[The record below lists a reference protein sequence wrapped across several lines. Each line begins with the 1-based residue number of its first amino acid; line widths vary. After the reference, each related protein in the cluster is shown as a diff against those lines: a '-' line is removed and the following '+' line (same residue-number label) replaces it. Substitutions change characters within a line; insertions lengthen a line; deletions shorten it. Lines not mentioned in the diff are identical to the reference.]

1 MRRSARV
8 AALAAVGAILA
19 GVTCSF
25 PTDQS
30 NQVYVTVTLSQ
41 PLVVQGAQ
49 ITAIARAFRTAPGGP
64 IEIHNVDFE
73 WSVSDSSVAQVQ
85 TDTARGAAHV
95 RGLNAGLVR
104 LTARA
109 AMFDKSTPKDS
120 LIRVANALEIDSIR
134 PDSILYGGKITVY
147 GVGVKNIFLAELGP
161 GVLTADTFSYVGD
174 PKGLGH
180 MDFWVPPP
188 AHSDQFIAFGPG
200 VFAAAPESTKVGDHD
215 IFEPDDTS
223 PALIDLDAPVAT
235 PQLPNRVFFNPALD
249 FEPLDRTATFG
260 VDWYRFAQADTS
272 QAVTFIFT
280 ATGSGRDTTIFN
292 LIADSIYYSG
302 DWFFGDST
310 WFVGPSS
317 GLFGCRQYGYFLP
330 QAPSDSTI
338 VEFGNLTTHKF
349 QLFAEYTQE
358 GRYGLRVVR
367 GLVHFDPTVLPDKF
381 SPNELCNQA
390 DANFAKPATTIT
402 VQKGVGFFMD
412 TTLTIDFPH
421 AVDWYRFHL
430 APAAAET
437 DDTVSFSLVSRTPG
451 AQDTSDI
458 DITVISAT
466 DLSYW
471 GQAADSGSTENMV
484 LDLPTNDDYYV
495 MVSDFAGA
503 PVRYGLCIRAQ
514 PTCPTLPA
522 PIPAPPGMT
531 PRGVSRRAL
540 LARSRQ
546 PAAAARVAAPG
557 SRWRIPLRHP

>member
-64 IEIHNVDFE
+64 VEIHNVDFE
-73 WSVSDSSVAQVQ
+73 WSVSDSAIAQVQ

-134 PDSILYGGKITVY
+134 PDSVLYGGKITVY

-161 GVLTADTFSYVGD
+161 GVLFADTFSYVGD

-188 AHSDQFIAFGPG
+188 AHTDQFIAFGPG
-200 VFAAAPESTKVGDHD
+200 VFAAAPETTKVGDHD
-215 IFEPDDTS
+215 IYEPNDTS
-223 PALIDLDAPVAT
+223 PSLITLVDPGPTA
-235 PQLPNRVFFNPALD
+235 QLPNRIFFNPALD

-260 VDWYRFAQADTS
+260 LDWYRFGQTDTTK
-272 QAVTFIFT
+272 AVTLIFT

-292 LIADSIYYSG
+292 LITDSIYYTGSY
-302 DWFFGDST
+302 FLGDSA
-310 WFVGPSS
+310 WVVGPSS
-317 GLFGCRQYGYFLP
+317 GFFGCKGFAVFIP
-330 QAPSDSTI
+330 QASSDSTI
-338 VEFGNLTTHKF
+338 VEFGSLTSQQF
-349 QLFAEYTQE
+349 ELFAEYTQE

-381 SPNELCNQA
+381 SPNEVCNQA
-390 DANFAKPATTIT
+390 DDNFANPATTISIE
-402 VQKGVGFFMD
+402 QGVNFFLD

-430 APAAAET
+430 SPTAAAELS
-437 DDTVSFSLVSRTPG
+437 DTVTIATVSRTPG
-451 AQDTSDI
+451 TLDTSDL
-458 DITVISAT
+458 DITVL
-466 DLSYW
+466 DGNHNFLF
-471 GQAADSGSTENMV
+471 QAADSGSTENV
-484 LDLPTNDDYYV
+484 QLDLATNADYYV
-495 MVSDFAGA
+495 IVSDFAGA
-503 PVRYGLCIRAQ
+503 PVRYGLCIRVQ
-514 PTCPTLPA
+514 PTCPALPT
-522 PIPAPPGMT
+522 PIPAPPGT
-531 PRGVSRRAL
+531 ARGVSRRVR
-540 LARSRQ
+540 LARARQ
-546 PAAAARVAAPG
+546 PAAAVRVAATA

>member
-1 MRRSARV
+1 MRRSVRV
-8 AALAAVGAILA
+8 AALAAAGAILA

-30 NQVYVTVTLSQ
+30 NQVFVTITLSQ

-49 ITAIARAFRTAPGGP
+49 ITAIAHAFRNSSSGP
-64 IEIHNVDFE
+64 VEIHNVDFE
-73 WSVSDSSVAQVQ
+73 WSVSDSAIAQVQ

-95 RGLNAGLVR
+95 RGLNTGLVR

-109 AMFDKSTPKDS
+109 AMFDKATPKDS

-134 PDSILYGGKITVY
+134 PNSILFGGKITVY
-147 GVGVKNIFLAELGP
+147 GVGVKAIFLAELGP
-161 GVLTADTFSYVGD
+161 GILVADTFSYVGD

-200 VFAAAPESTKVGDHD
+200 VFAAAPESTQVGDHD
-215 IFEPDDTS
+215 IYEPNDTS

-235 PQLPNRVFFNPALD
+235 PQLPNRVFFDPALD
-249 FEPLDRTATFG
+249 FEPLDRTASFG
-260 VDWYRFAQADTS
+260 IDWYRFGQADTA

-292 LIADSIYYSG
+292 IIADSIYYSG
-302 DWFFGDST
+302 DWYFGDST

-317 GLFGCRQYGYFLP
+317 GLFGCRGYGYFLP

-338 VEFGNLTTHKF
+338 VEFGNLTSKKF

-367 GLVHFDPTVLPDKF
+367 GLVHFDPNVLPDKF

-390 DANFAKPATTIT
+390 DVNFSKPATTIT
-402 VQKGVGFFMD
+402 VQPGVSFFMD
-412 TTLTIDFPH
+412 TSLTIDFPH

-430 APAAAET
+430 SPAAAELN
-437 DDTVSFSLVSRTPG
+437 DIVDFSLVSRSPG
-451 AQDTSDI
+451 AQDTSDV

-471 GQAADSGSTENMV
+471 GQSADSGSTENMT
-484 LDLPTNDDYYV
+484 LNLPTNDDYYV

-503 PVRYGLCIRAQ
+503 PVRYGLCIRVAL
-514 PTCPTLPA
+514 TCPALPA
-522 PIPAPPGMT
+522 PIPAPPGMA
-531 PRGVSRRAL
+531 RGIPRRAL
-540 LARSRQ
+540 LERMRH
-546 PAAAARVAAPG
+546 PAAAASARPKAG
-557 SRWRIPLRHP
+557 RWRIPLRHP